1 MVGKQYSAVLAFIRL
16 PREDTVSFVVRTLVN
31 AAALWV
37 ADELL
42 TGISREG
49 DWVSLLLVALVL
61 GVVNG
66 LVRPILKVLTCPL
79 QIVTLG
85 LFTFVI
91 NGVMLL
97 LTSWISGKLGLAF
110 HVGSFWDASL
120 GGLIISIVNMIL
132 SALVK
137 KDRRR

>member
-1 MVGKQYSAVLAFIRL
+1 MR
-16 PREDTVSFVVRTLVN
+16 FVVRTLVN

-37 ADELL
+37 ADAVL
-42 TGISREG
+42 TGISHEG

-61 GVVNG
+61 GVMNA

-91 NGVMLL
+91 NAVMLL
-97 LTSWISGKLGLAF
+97 LTSWIAKALSLGF
-110 HVGSFWDASL
+110 HVGGFWDAFL
-120 GGLIISIVNMIL
+120 GGLIISAVNMIL

-137 KDRRR
+137 EDRRR